1 MQVLTPTH
9 HGQLINS
16 NNVAHQDST
25 FSETTAFNAPPHCS
39 GMLFQE
45 DVLLA
50 HLITFTTQ
58 LQRDVNAQ
66 SHVMLQDNLT
76 LQQGNANVQLIK
88 KEPKEF
94 GVMLINLANAHQNSH
109 CGMENIVLSAQL
121 ELNMIQKK
129 SNVTTALKDSSE
141 ITTVTPVSQVF
152 DQLIDLLT
160 FI

>member
-1 MQVLTPTH
+1 MP
-9 HGQLINS
+9 
-16 NNVAHQDST
+16 
-25 FSETTAFNAPPHCS
+25 
-39 GMLFQE
+39 FQE
-45 DVLLA
+45 DVPHA

-66 SHVMLQDNLT
+66 SHVKLQDNST
-76 LQQGNANVQLIK
+76 LQQDNANAQLIK

-94 GVMLINLANAHQNSH
+94 GVLPINHVNVHQNSH
-109 CGMENIVLSAQL
+109 CGTENIVLSAQL

-129 SNVTTALKDSSE
+129 SNVITALKDSSE
-141 ITTVTPVSQVF
+141 ITTVTPVFQVF